1 MLLVILTGRGQLSTN
16 ERITTRHNWPNKNS
30 SYVFDAKRSIKK
42 KDIIIYLDVVV
53 REYGEEVVDKN

>member
-1 MLLVILTGRGQLSTN
+1 MYLMQKDLL
-16 ERITTRHNWPNKNS
+16 
-30 SYVFDAKRSIKK
+30 K